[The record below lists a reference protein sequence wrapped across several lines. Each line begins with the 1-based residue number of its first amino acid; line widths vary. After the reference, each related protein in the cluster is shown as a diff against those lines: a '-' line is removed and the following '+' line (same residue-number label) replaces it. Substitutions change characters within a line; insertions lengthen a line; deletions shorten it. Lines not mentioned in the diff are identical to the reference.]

1 MNSRI
6 VLFSLLIFLLAGM
19 PRTNAQLSGENTAK
33 GVAASSDS
41 YSIDGLEAPQ
51 RRYESDRSI
60 PTFTDEEYRQRIEN
74 ISGEFPMRFNKIVRS
89 YILAYTVKR
98 RSSTEKII
106 GRSVIY
112 FPIFEQALRRYNI
125 PSDLKH
131 LAIVESALRPNAVSP
146 AGATGLWQFMHGTGT
161 QYKLK
166 VNQYVDERSDPYMS
180 SEAAARFLSDLFD
193 RYHDWPLAIAAYN
206 CGPGRVNKAIRRG
219 GKKDFWQ
226 IYKFLPRETRNYVPA
241 FISAAYVMNYYHLHN
256 LSPEY
261 PDYDIQITD
270 KVRVYNRVSFNQIA
284 TSTGTPI
291 ETVKFLNPAF
301 KQDFIPASSSGYILA
316 LPLSKMPN
324 YRAMDPTA
332 TSVSYATLP
341 IRSFEDQVM
350 QQNNSTT
357 TSYTEVETEYVVR
370 RGDNLGKIARAHRC
384 SVKELRK
391 WNKISGSQLKIGQ
404 KLKILEMVEVPS
416 SSINTLD
423 PNAHGSI
430 SKPTPSTTTPVR
442 HYSST
447 VSTTTDVAHATS
459 VVTKYTQYT
468 DDVADAYVYYEVQ
481 QGDIL
486 WDIASKYPSVT
497 ITDIMKLNGLSFNSE
512 VRPGTKIKITRK
524 N

>member
-166 VNQYVDERSDPYMS
+166 VNQYVDES
-180 SEAAARFLSDLFD
+180 
-193 RYHDWPLAIAAYN
+193 WI
-206 CGPGRVNKAIRRG
+206 
-219 GKKDFWQ
+219 
-226 IYKFLPRETRNYVPA
+226 
-241 FISAAYVMNYYHLHN
+241 
-256 LSPEY
+256 
-261 PDYDIQITD
+261 
-270 KVRVYNRVSFNQIA
+270 
-284 TSTGTPI
+284 
-291 ETVKFLNPAF
+291 
-301 KQDFIPASSSGYILA
+301 
-316 LPLSKMPN
+316 
-324 YRAMDPTA
+324 
-332 TSVSYATLP
+332 
-341 IRSFEDQVM
+341 
-350 QQNNSTT
+350 
-357 TSYTEVETEYVVR
+357 
-370 RGDNLGKIARAHRC
+370 
-384 SVKELRK
+384 
-391 WNKISGSQLKIGQ
+391 
-404 KLKILEMVEVPS
+404 
-416 SSINTLD
+416 
-423 PNAHGSI
+423 
-430 SKPTPSTTTPVR
+430 
-442 HYSST
+442 
-447 VSTTTDVAHATS
+447 
-459 VVTKYTQYT
+459 
-468 DDVADAYVYYEVQ
+468 
-481 QGDIL
+481 
-486 WDIASKYPSVT
+486 
-497 ITDIMKLNGLSFNSE
+497 
-512 VRPGTKIKITRK
+512 
-524 N
+524 